1 MSRPKIVWYQT
12 VQLNSRHF
20 KISYCLCYDT
30 KISIFYFSN
39 WQEIE
44 SQLDEF
50 VDILTQEFL
59 QPDIHGLRKGPS
71 AWQSIWQRKLI
82 ETRNQYIFIWD
93 EMPICAYFTVILKYK
108 YSNSLINTNALNMFI
123 LCYTFLFFIN
133 LGNLIKRKNMQ
144 SHVFERLVFVSTY
157 SFSDGNRVIWI
168 INYEINAL
176 F

>member
-20 KISYCLCYDT
+20 KISYCLCYNT
-30 KISIFYFSN
+30 KISMFYFSN

-133 LGNLIKRKNMQ
+133 LGNLIKRNP
-144 SHVFERLVFVSTY
+144 Y